1 MKLTAPRLL
10 ALRFLLEEILCSAS
24 SMSGKQFE
32 QLRSHQIIR
41 SNPCLRELEQKQI
54 DFADLGLFTKE
65 LTREE
70 ESVCRFRY
78 LGVGHFTTYYR
89 LVRAE
94 EVKRVHFNEG
104 KDEILTAQGEEFVGF
119 ARTLEGNPIPGWLEV
134 KGHRTR
140 GMTYRQIAD
149 KLHLSYQRVR
159 CANLSAHE
167 KVTRAIQKR
176 ECKGVLLRKNQD
188 RV

>member
-1 MKLTAPRLL
+1 MKLTAPRLF
-10 ALRFLLEEILCSAS
+10 ALRFLLEEKLCFPS

-32 QLRSHQIIR
+32 QLRSHQIR
-41 SNPCLRELEQKQI
+41 QNPCLRELEQKQI
-54 DFADLGLFTKE
+54 GFADLGLFTKE

-70 ESVCRFRY
+70 ESVCRLRY
-78 LGVGHFTTYYR
+78 VGVGHLTTYHR

-104 KDEILTAQGEEFVGF
+104 TDEILTAQGEEFVGF
-119 ARTLEGNPIPGWLEV
+119 ARTLEGKPIPGWLEV
-134 KGHRTR
+134 KGRRTR

-167 KVTRAIQKR
+167 KVERAIQR
-176 ECKGVLLRKNQD
+176 RHDSLTNM
-188 RV
+188 